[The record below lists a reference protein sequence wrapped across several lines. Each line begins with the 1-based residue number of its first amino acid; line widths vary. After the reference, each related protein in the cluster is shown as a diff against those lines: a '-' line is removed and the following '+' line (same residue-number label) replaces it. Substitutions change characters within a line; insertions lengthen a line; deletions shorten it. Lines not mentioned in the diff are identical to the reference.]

1 MNMDNLKEVFADEA
15 FVEGLLQ
22 LENAAEVQ
30 EALKEKDIEMTE
42 DDIISLRDIMVKVE
56 SGEVSEEQLESWAAQ
71 AEEGE
76 IPEEML
82 ELVSGGVITITA
94 LVLGALVTTLKM
106 AAVGVGAAGVT
117 VGASYAVRNRW

>member
-1 MNMDNLKEVFADEA
+1 MNMDKLKEVFADEA

-22 LENAAEVQ
+22 LESAAEVQ

-71 AEEGE
+71 SEEGE
-76 IPEEML
+76 IPEKML

-94 LVLGALVTTLKM
+94 LLLGTLVTTLKM

>member
-1 MNMDNLKEVFADEA
+1 MNMDKLKEVFADEA

-22 LENAAEVQ
+22 LESAAEVQ

-42 DDIISLRDIMVKVE
+42 DDIISLRHIMVKVE

-94 LVLGALVTTLKM
+94 LLLGCLATTLKM

>member
-1 MNMDNLKEVFADEA
+1 MNMDKLKEVFADEA

-22 LENAAEVQ
+22 LESAAEVQ

-56 SGEVSEEQLESWAAQ
+56 SGEVSEEQMESWAAQ

>member
-1 MNMDNLKEVFADEA
+1 MNMDKLKEVFADEA

-22 LENAAEVQ
+22 LESAAEVQ

-71 AEEGE
+71 SEEGE

-82 ELVSGGVITITA
+82 ELVSGGIVISTA
-94 LVLGALVTTLKM
+94 AAIAWGIGYAICAVTGV
-106 AAVGVGAAGVT
+106 AVGGWIFNTAEG
-117 VGASYAVRNRW
+117 SRNW

>member
-1 MNMDNLKEVFADEA
+1 MNMDKLKEVFADEA

-22 LENAAEVQ
+22 LESAAEVQ

-71 AEEGE
+71 SEEGE

-94 LVLGALVTTLKM
+94 LLLGCLATTLKM

>member
-1 MNMDNLKEVFADEA
+1 MNMDKLKEVFADEA

-22 LENAAEVQ
+22 LESAAEVQ

-42 DDIISLRDIMVKVE
+42 DDIISLRDTMVKVE

-76 IPEEML
+76 IPEKML

>member
-1 MNMDNLKEVFADEA
+1 MNMDKLKEVFADEA

-22 LENAAEVQ
+22 LESVAEVQ

-76 IPEEML
+76 IPEKML

-94 LVLGALVTTLKM
+94 LLLGCLATTLKM

>member
-22 LENAAEVQ
+22 LESAAEVQ

-76 IPEEML
+76 IPEEIL

-94 LVLGALVTTLKM
+94 LLLGTLVTTLKM

>member
-1 MNMDNLKEVFADEA
+1 MNMDKLKEVFADEA

-22 LENAAEVQ
+22 LESAAEVQ

-94 LVLGALVTTLKM
+94 VLLGTLVTTLKM

>member
-1 MNMDNLKEVFADEA
+1 MNMDKLKEVFADEA

-22 LENAAEVQ
+22 LESAAEVQ
-30 EALKEKDIEMTE
+30 DALKEKDIEMTE

-94 LVLGALVTTLKM
+94 LLLGCLVTTLKM

>member
-1 MNMDNLKEVFADEA
+1 MNMDKLKEVFADEA
-15 FVEGLLQ
+15 FVGGLLQ
-22 LENAAEVQ
+22 LESAAEVQ

-76 IPEEML
+76 IPEKML

-94 LVLGALVTTLKM
+94 LLLGTLVTTLKM